1 MERYEIV
8 RAARLYHG
16 DIAISVLERQ
26 TDRSLAAQAADE
38 LLTISGISASFVLFP
53 EADKVIIS
61 ARSIGETNVQ
71 VILESL
77 GGRQHRTAGAQLE
90 NVTVQQALA
99 ELVAAIDKILRR
111 IELRNEGDPSTGYQG
126 AREKDDIVEVSD
138 GYARNYLLPRN
149 LAVQATAD
157 NLNSAKQ
164 WQRPKR
170 AARPRKEDA
179 QALAEKLRSCEAV
192 IKRAPERPKL
202 FGAVTSQEI
211 SDAFKKQFDLD
222 IDKKR
227 IIQDEPIKQYG
238 RYELKY
244 KLGSEVTGPV
254 RGRHRGIAH
263 LRRAQTD
270 SPLTSGRGRC
280 TARHGI

>member
-1 MERYEIV
+1 M
-8 RAARLYHG
+8 
-16 DIAISVLERQ
+16 
-26 TDRSLAAQAADE
+26 
-38 LLTISGISASFVLFP
+38 
-53 EADKVIIS
+53 KVI
-61 ARSIGETNVQ
+61 
-71 VILESL
+71 L
-77 GGRQHRTAGAQLE
+77 RQDIKGHG
-90 NVTVQQALA
+90 
-99 ELVAAIDKILRR
+99 K
-111 IELRNEGDPSTGYQG
+111 
-126 AREKDDIVEVSD
+126 KDDIVEVSD

-164 WQRPKR
+164 VAKAKALRL
-170 AARPRKEDA
+170 AREKEDA

-192 IKRAPERPKL
+192 IKARAGTTGKL

-244 KLGSEVTGPV
+244 KLGSEVTGTLYV
-254 RGRHRGIAH
+254 VV
-263 LRRAQTD
+263 TEE
-270 SPLTSGRGRC
+270 
-280 TARHGI
+280 